1 MLKTKDKEGRYNVK
15 TTLKVHRVNRGIS
28 IEDAAE
34 ALGLSVEQ
42 LRKYEN
48 YEEYPDWDMI
58 FKMMELY
65 NIESIDEIIFHNKSQ
80 EREAFAKKGIK
91 IVYRDELPHIS

>member
-1 MLKTKDKEGRYNVK
+1 MLKTKDKEGRYKVK

-34 ALGLSVEQ
+34 ELGLSVEQ

-48 YEEYPDWDMI
+48 YEEYPDWEMI
-58 FKMMELY
+58 FKMMKLY

-80 EREAFAKKGIK
+80 EKEALAKKRIK
-91 IVYRDELPHIS
+91 MLYKDELPTID

>member
-1 MLKTKDKEGRYNVK
+1 MK

-34 ALGLSVEQ
+34 ELGLSVEQ

-48 YEEYPDWDMI
+48 YEEYPDWEMI
-58 FKMMELY
+58 FKMMKLY

-80 EREAFAKKGIK
+80 EKEALAKKGIK
-91 IVYRDELPHIS
+91 MLYKDELPTID

>member
-1 MLKTKDKEGRYNVK
+1 MK
-15 TTLKVHRVNRGIS
+15 TTLKVHRVNKGIS

-34 ALGLSVEQ
+34 VLGITVEQ

-48 YEEYPDWDMI
+48 YEEFPDWEFI

-65 NIESIDEIIFHNKSQ
+65 KIESIDEIIFHNKSQ
-80 EREAFAKKGIK
+80 EREAYAKKGIK
-91 IVYRDELPHIS
+91 AIYYEDMPTID

>member
-1 MLKTKDKEGRYNVK
+1 MK

-34 ALGLSVEQ
+34 ALGISVEQ
-42 LRKYEN
+42 LRKYEA

-65 NIESIDEIIFHNKSQ
+65 NIESIDEIIFRNKSQ
-80 EREAFAKKGIK
+80 EREAYAKKGIN
-91 IVYRDELPHIS
+91 IVYREELPTID